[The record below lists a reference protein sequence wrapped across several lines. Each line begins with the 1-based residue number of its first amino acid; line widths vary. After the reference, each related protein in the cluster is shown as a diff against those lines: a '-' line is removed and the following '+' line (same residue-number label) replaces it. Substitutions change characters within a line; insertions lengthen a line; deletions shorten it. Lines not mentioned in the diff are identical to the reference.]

1 MVSTQNIWYYFWF
14 DHFEMLDWFSR
25 VLIYSSLL
33 YYMCIIDH
41 LSGMLITHK
50 RFKHTPKEWIYFNHG
65 IMKYVW
71 IFFKPFLNNMEI
83 IIKSLVTLI
92 IILWI
97 LIIFGVNSFIVNITV
112 FLLFLIWLGISL
124 SIFESD
130 HKYYCVLYLLFAMC
144 FNTTNQ
150 NNGFSTKLSS
160 IFLVYTLFAGGISK
174 MLHHFNGY
182 SLYYFIFCRGSQR
195 QPRNKFIYNFLK
207 NKKHLFSLL
216 CWFTIVFQ
224 LLSIICIFPNRF
236 TNTIYKRFLWVLPF
250 ILFHCIIRMVM
261 YPNYIPQSISYFVFI
276 TNIFG
281 TNNTTDD
288 IINTNNDWYIAIGN
302 CILLILILV
311 IVFRI
316 EWYPF
321 TVIPMYSYDR
331 SFLSEQHPNVL
342 NKNVF
347 RKLTEQ
353 KTYLYPGYDPVYH
366 WNAEWFKFELIMY
379 KNNDIDKIYNLI
391 EWINWFSYLNKKKNQ
406 YFQRGLAR
414 RRLFDC
420 VFSLKS
426 DLLSCLVKDKD
437 KYLTIYNR
445 KECYNK
451 HNKYFDDEQYKN
463 VQCYVFGLISLLKKC
478 NIIDLKSSYQLRI
491 GFVENEEYWNDR
503 KKHNEICRKSFG
515 IDDKLYK
522 QKYKR

>member
-195 QPRNKFIYNFLK
+195 QP
-207 NKKHLFSLL
+207 
-216 CWFTIVFQ
+216 
-224 LLSIICIFPNRF
+224 
-236 TNTIYKRFLWVLPF
+236 
-250 ILFHCIIRMVM
+250 RMVM